1 MRCIYCN
8 LKMDKVI
15 TTTSAKWGNYKIVIN
30 GLPAYQCNECG
41 EKIFS
46 SETVDIIQ
54 NLVAGFADNG
64 KQEKP
69 EILNITETVD
79 MLRGAKQMIY
89 NMLKDGRLNIEKV
102 GGEWRFNPAKLRE
115 LLDHDHHE
123 YTIAARGSM
132 ITENDAAIIEDIIS
146 K

>member
-8 LKMDKVI
+8 LKMDRVI
-15 TTTSAKWGNYKIVIN
+15 TATSAKWGNYEIVIN

-41 EKIFS
+41 EEIFS
-46 SETVDIIQ
+46 PEIVDIIQ
-54 NLVAGFADNG
+54 NLIAGFADNG

-89 NMLKDGRLNIEKV
+89 NMLKDSRLNIEKV
-102 GGEWRFNPAKLRE
+102 GGEWRFDPVKLRE
-115 LLDHDHHE
+115 LLDQDHE
-123 YTIAARGSM
+123 YTVAARGTM
-132 ITENDAAIIEDIIS
+132 ITENDAAIIEEIIL